1 MPQQKEPLVTI
12 CMPHW
17 QVQELITLCLRAIR
31 KFTTKIPIEVIVVD
45 NGSEDESLDYL
56 RGLKWIR
63 LIERRKQDL
72 PAFWVDGF
80 VTALDIGFA
89 NSRSEYFIIMHTDTI
104 VRHPGWLERML
115 EPMQND
121 PKCAASGA
129 WKLELRSPL
138 NEFLRKI
145 TDTKKAQL
153 WFKRTFLGDEK
164 ARQLP
169 RELCPRDYC
178 ALYRSEPIRRFGLH
192 FDSAGKYKG
201 YTAGEQMYYQLKENG
216 YHASV
221 IDTAEMMK
229 YMVHLAHATAG
240 LRPAER
246 RLGHLRAQVK
256 AEYKIRRLFNSNLAK
271 ELMEDTSLDQ

>member
-1 MPQQKEPLVTI
+1 MPQKEPLVTI
-12 CMPHW
+12 CVPHW

-31 KFTTKIPIEVIVVD
+31 KFTTKIPFEILVVD
-45 NGSEDESLDYL
+45 NGSQDDSLDYL

-63 LIERRKQDL
+63 LIERRKEDL
-72 PAFWVDGF
+72 PDFWVDGF

-89 NSRSEYFIIMHTDTI
+89 NSSSPYFIIMHTDTI
-104 VRHPGWLERML
+104 VKHPDWLERLL

-121 PKCAASGA
+121 PLCAASGA

-138 NEFLRKI
+138 NELLRKI

-153 WFKRTFLGDEK
+153 WFKRVILGNKD
-164 ARQLP
+164 ARQ
-169 RELCPRDYC
+169 RCHELCPRDYC
-178 ALYRSEPIRRFGLH
+178 ALYRSEPIRKFGLR
-192 FDSAGKYKG
+192 FDSYGKYKG
-201 YTAGEQMYYQLKENG
+201 YTAAEQMYYQLKEHG

-221 IDTAEMMK
+221 IETAEMMK

-246 RLGHLRAQVK
+246 RLGHLRAQIK
-256 AEYKIRRLFNSNLAK
+256 AENKIRKLFNSNLAK
-271 ELMEDTSLDQ
+271 ELMEDPSLDK

>member
-1 MPQQKEPLVTI
+1 MTQETKPLVTI
-12 CMPHW
+12 CIPHW

-31 KFTTKIPIEVIVVD
+31 KFTAKIPIEVIVVD

-56 RGLKWIR
+56 RGLKWIK
-63 LIERRKQDL
+63 LLERRKQDL
-72 PAFWVDGF
+72 PAFWVDAF

-89 NSRSEYFIIMHTDTI
+89 NSHGDYYIIMHTDTI
-104 VRHPGWLERML
+104 VKHPQWLERLL

-121 PKCAASGA
+121 AKCAASGA
-129 WKLELRSPL
+129 WKLELQSPL
-138 NEFLRKI
+138 NEFLKKI

-153 WFKRTFLGDEK
+153 WFKRTFLGDTK

-178 ALYRSEPIRRFGLH
+178 ALYRTEPIRRFGLH
-192 FDSAGKYKG
+192 FDSAGKYRG
-201 YTAGEQMYYQLKENG
+201 YTAGEKMYYQLKENG

-221 IDTAEMMK
+221 IETAEMMK

-240 LRPAER
+240 LRPKER
-246 RLGHLRAQVK
+246 RLGHWRAQVK
-256 AEYKIRRLFNSNLAK
+256 AEYKLRRLFNSNLAK
-271 ELMEDTSLDQ
+271 ELMEDTTLDR

>member
-1 MPQQKEPLVTI
+1 
-12 CMPHW
+12 MPHW

-31 KFTTKIPIEVIVVD
+31 KFTTKIPIEVVVVD

-72 PAFWVDGF
+72 PAFWVDAF

-89 NSRSEYFIIMHTDTI
+89 NSRSPYYIIMHTDTI
-104 VRHPGWLERML
+104 VRHPEWLEHLL
-115 EPMQND
+115 EPLQND

-138 NEFLRKI
+138 SEFLKKI

-153 WFKRTFLGDEK
+153 WFKRTFLGDAK

-178 ALYRSEPIRRFGLH
+178 ALYRSEPIRQFGLH
-192 FDSAGKYKG
+192 FDSAGRYKG

-246 RLGHLRAQVK
+246 RLGHWRAQVK
-256 AEYKIRRLFNSNLAK
+256 AEYKLRRLFNSNLAK
-271 ELMEDTSLDQ
+271 ELLADKSLDE

>member
-80 VTALDIGFA
+80 VSALDIGFA
-89 NSRSEYFIIMHTDTI
+89 NSRSDYFIIMHTDTI

-115 EPMQND
+115 EPMHND

-129 WKLELRSPL
+129 WKLEVRSPL

-153 WFKRTFLGDEK
+153 WFKRTFLGEQKPDSGLVSY
-164 ARQLP
+164 ARVITARFIARNLSGGWDFILIP
-169 RELCPRDYC
+169 RV
-178 ALYRSEPIRRFGLH
+178 SIVVTRRENRCIT
-192 FDSAGKYKG
+192 SSRK
-201 YTAGEQMYYQLKENG
+201 TA
-216 YHASV
+216 
-221 IDTAEMMK
+221 I
-229 YMVHLAHATAG
+229 
-240 LRPAER
+240 
-246 RLGHLRAQVK
+246 
-256 AEYKIRRLFNSNLAK
+256 
-271 ELMEDTSLDQ
+271 TSR

>member
-1 MPQQKEPLVTI
+1 MIQKTEPVVTI
-12 CMPHW
+12 CLPHW
-17 QVQELITLCLRAIR
+17 QVQELVTLCLRAIR

-80 VTALDIGFA
+80 VSALDIGFA
-89 NSRSEYFIIMHTDTI
+89 HCNSPYFIIMHTDTI
-104 VRHPGWLERML
+104 VKRPDWLERML
-115 EPMQND
+115 EPMSYD
-121 PKCAASGA
+121 LMCAASGA
-129 WKLELRSPL
+129 WKLELKNPA
-138 NEFLRKI
+138 NEFIKKF
-145 TDTKKAQL
+145 TDTKKMRL
-153 WFKRTFLGDEK
+153 WFQRNFMGKTN

-178 ALYRSEPIRRFGLH
+178 ALYRAQPIRQFGLH
-192 FDSAGKYKG
+192 FDSAGKFAG
-201 YTAGEQMYYQLKENG
+201 YTAGEQIYYQLKEKG

-221 IDTAEMMK
+221 IETREMMQ

-240 LRPAER
+240 LRPKER
-246 RLGHLRAQVK
+246 RLGHVRAQLK

-271 ELMEDTSLDQ
+271 ELMEDKSLDQ